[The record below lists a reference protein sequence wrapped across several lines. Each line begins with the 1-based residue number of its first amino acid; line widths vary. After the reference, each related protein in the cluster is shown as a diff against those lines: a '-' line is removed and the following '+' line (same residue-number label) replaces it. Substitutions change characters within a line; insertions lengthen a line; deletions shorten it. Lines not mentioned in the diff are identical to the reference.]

1 MEKADFHSFLGYF
14 SDFALNC
21 LILAGFLVIW
31 GLLDGL

>member
-21 LILAGFLVIW
+21 LILAGFLVF
-31 GLLDGL
+31 